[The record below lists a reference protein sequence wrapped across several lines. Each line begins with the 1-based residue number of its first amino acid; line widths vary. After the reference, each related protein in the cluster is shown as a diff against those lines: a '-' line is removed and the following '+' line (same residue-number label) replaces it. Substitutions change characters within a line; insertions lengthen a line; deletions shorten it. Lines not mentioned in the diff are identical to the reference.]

1 VIRLRLDTLFFI
13 LKNII
18 KSLISQVS
26 NKKSEQFNIKK
37 FQKIINY
44 NFNDQSMLIAALT
57 HTSQEPL
64 STKGSHFERMEFLGD
79 SVLGL
84 ITSEELFL
92 EYPDYN
98 EGELSKLKSKIVSRK
113 MLALVSNK
121 IKLKNYVIFNSDS
134 AGKGGLNSVLS
145 NTMESLICA
154 IYLDGDLEKTRKFI
168 KQFIL
173 KDYSLQLKKGDLTDH
188 KSKLQEF
195 TQAEFHATPDYQ
207 ILKAEG
213 PEHEKI
219 FTIQVSIKGEA
230 YGLGKGPNKK
240 AAQQDAAK
248 HACKKLGF

>member
-1 VIRLRLDTLFFI
+1 
-13 LKNII
+13 
-18 KSLISQVS
+18 
-26 NKKSEQFNIKK
+26 
-37 FQKIINY
+37 
-44 NFNDQSMLIAALT
+44 
-57 HTSQEPL
+57 
-64 STKGSHFERMEFLGD
+64 MEFLGD

-84 ITSEELFL
+84 IVSEELFL
-92 EYPDYN
+92 EFPEYT

-121 IKLKNYVIFNSDS
+121 LKLKDYIIFNTDS

-154 IYLDGDLEKTRKFI
+154 IYLDGNIEKARDFI
-168 KQFIL
+168 ILFIMNN
-173 KDYSLQLKKGDLTDH
+173 YSTHLKKGHLTDY
-188 KSKLQEF
+188 KSKLQEY
-195 TQAEFHATPDYQ
+195 TQAEFHATPDYH

-219 FTIQVSIKGEA
+219 FTIQVKIQNKI
-230 YGLGKGPNKK
+230 YGLGKGPSKK